1 MNKKWKEGFSL
12 IEVIIVLGVIAI
24 ITSIAVP
31 SVSGLINQAEAT
43 KVVTNMR
50 TLQSS
55 IIQYS
60 IYNDDLTGLNFQD
73 LIDAGLLTDAIPD
86 LTISKA
92 DFSDEITISY
102 TEDTPDASK
111 LQTIDSQIQII
122 NNDPSLVFK
131 VR

>member
-1 MNKKWKEGFSL
+1 
-12 IEVIIVLGVIAI
+12 VIIVLGVIAI

>member
-12 IEVIIVLGVIAI
+12 VEVIIVLGVIAI

-31 SVSGLINQAEAT
+31 SVSGLINQAKAT

-55 IIQYS
+55 IVQYS
-60 IYNDDLTGLNFQD
+60 IYNDDLTDLDFQK
-73 LIDAGLLTDAIPD
+73 LIDAGFLDSAIDDLSISSALLDRV
-86 LTISKA
+86 
-92 DFSDEITISY
+92 TISY
-102 TEDTPDASK
+102 TKDTPDASK
-111 LQTIDSQIQII
+111 LQTIDPQIQII
-122 NNDPSLVFK
+122 NDDPSIEFR

>member
-24 ITSIAVP
+24 I
-31 SVSGLINQAEAT
+31 
-43 KVVTNMR
+43 